1 MRKLGI
7 PYLLITVLGLCL
19 TTAGCVQG
27 FRTHK
32 RAEPP
37 TTQAPGI
44 AQVSDLDK
52 DHALPSV
59 KSPPVSGI
67 SKSSDRANLA
77 GARLVLH
84 EESEPLAS
92 DGTEAPPLPAQFAQ
106 AQTVEPEVL
115 PVPKA
120 LPPEGKSSQ
129 PKAVEQQSTPPAATP
144 PARSETPAAKPANQS
159 VAKPAEQP
167 SGKQAASANAEP
179 LITLHVDNLEV
190 SKVMELISRQ
200 AKILNILV
208 SPGVTG
214 TVTLDLRNKTVDD
227 ALQIIAKQC
236 RLTVRREKDVIYIAT
251 LDEFRKIEED
261 DLPIR
266 VYHLNYVKSGDVIKM
281 VKPILSKK
289 GTISQSPD
297 SDTGY
302 PATSANAPSGTGGGA
317 ASGASGKAGGNSMAG
332 GEIVVVQDYE
342 INLKTIDRVIAEIDI
357 QPTQVLIEAVIV
369 SVTLSK
375 DLDLGVNYAVLDNA
389 GNALGVVGDGALI
402 NTAAGFTPAGVLAS
416 PVANSF
422 RQTTTN
428 GATTTTETTG
438 STGKVSAGFVNATDP
453 GGVKFGWTGKNVTGF
468 ITALQK
474 RGETKVLAAPRI
486 LVLNKQG
493 AVVHL
498 GQNLGYYTTQITQ
511 TSSTQTANFMPIG
524 TQLQLRPFV
533 SSDGMIRMEVHP
545 QRSTGALEN
554 GLPQTTAAEVTT
566 NVMVPNG
573 TTIVIGGLIDT
584 QVEHSVNGI
593 PVLMDLPWLGGLFR
607 ESSDTKT
614 RRELVVILTPHIWR
628 PQCPTAL
635 NALGKPRALGLEKHT
650 TQKGKAE
657 TEPTVYDL
665 TATPETVDPP
675 PADGTAA
682 AITGRKNSTNAKV
695 K

>member
-1 MRKLGI
+1 MS
-7 PYLLITVLGLCL
+7 
-19 TTAGCVQG
+19 Q
-27 FRTHK
+27 
-32 RAEPP
+32 
-37 TTQAPGI
+37 
-44 AQVSDLDK
+44 
-52 DHALPSV
+52 
-59 KSPPVSGI
+59 I
-67 SKSSDRANLA
+67 SNSSDRANLA
-77 GARLVLH
+77 GARLALH
-84 EESEPLAS
+84 EVSETIPT

-106 AQTVEPEVL
+106 AQVVEPEVI
-115 PVPKA
+115 PVPKGI
-120 LPPEGKSSQ
+120 PPEAVPGK
-129 PKAVEQQSTPPAATP
+129 PKAVAEPNAKPVAPPVTLPVAKPAAELTKQ
-144 PARSETPAAKPANQS
+144 PAAKPVEKAVEKP
-159 VAKPAEQP
+159 VAKPADQP
-167 SGKQAASANAEP
+167 KGEP

-190 SKVMELISRQ
+190 SKVMEMISRQ

-214 TVTLDLRNKTVDD
+214 SVTVDLRNKTVDE

-236 RLTVRREKDVIYIAT
+236 RLTVRRDNDVIYIAT

-266 VYHLNYVKSGDVIKM
+266 VYHLNYVKSGDVFKM
-281 VKPILSKK
+281 IKPILSKK
-289 GTISQSPD
+289 GTLSQSPD

-302 PATSANAPSGTGGGA
+302 PATSADAPTAGGSSRGGG
-317 ASGASGKAGGNSMAG
+317 SGKAGGNSMAG
-332 GEIVVVQDYE
+332 GEIIVVQDYE
-342 INLKTIDRVIAEIDI
+342 INLKTVDRVIAEIDI

-389 GNALGVVGDGALI
+389 GNALGVVGNGSLI
-402 NTAAGFTPAGVLAS
+402 NAAAGFTPAGVLAS
-416 PVANSF
+416 PVTNSF

-428 GATTTTETTG
+428 GVTSTTSTSG
-438 STGKVSAGFVNATDP
+438 STGKLSAGFATND
-453 GGVKFGWTGKNVTGF
+453 GGMKFGWTGKNVTGF

-474 RGETKVLAAPRI
+474 RGETKVLACPRI

-511 TSSTQTANFMPIG
+511 TTSTQTANFMPIG

-545 QRSTGALEN
+545 QRITGALED
-554 GLPQTTAAEVTT
+554 GLPQTTASEVTT

-584 QVEHSVNGI
+584 QIEHSVNGI
-593 PVLMDLPWLGGLFR
+593 PVLMDLPWLGALFR
-607 ESSDTKT
+607 ESSDTTT

-628 PQCPTAL
+628 PPCPTAL
-635 NALGKPRALGLEKHT
+635 NTLGKPRALGLDKHV

-657 TEPTVYDL
+657 IEPTVYDV
-665 TATPETVDPP
+665 TATPETLDPP
-675 PADGTAA
+675 PADDTATA
-682 AITGRKNSTNAKV
+682 TTGRKTSANAKV

>member
-1 MRKLGI
+1 M
-7 PYLLITVLGLCL
+7 
-19 TTAGCVQG
+19 AS
-27 FRTHK
+27 
-32 RAEPP
+32 
-37 TTQAPGI
+37 QA
-44 AQVSDLDK
+44 S
-52 DHALPSV
+52 S
-59 KSPPVSGI
+59 
-67 SKSSDRANLA
+67 SSDRANLA
-77 GARLVLH
+77 GARLTLH
-84 EESEPLAS
+84 EESEPLSAN
-92 DGTEAPPLPAQFAQ
+92 GTEAPPLPAQFAQ
-106 AQTVEPEVL
+106 AQMVEPEVIAT
-115 PVPKA
+115 PKA
-120 LPPEGKSSQ
+120 VLPEGKPSQ
-129 PKAVEQQSTPPAATP
+129 PKPIEAPSAQPTPPVAQP
-144 PARSETPAAKPANQS
+144 ETKPAAKP
-159 VAKPAEQP
+159 VAKPAEKPVTKP
-167 SGKQAASANAEP
+167 SSSPVEQSKGSGNAEP
-179 LITLHVDNLEV
+179 MITLHVDNLEV
-190 SKVMELISRQ
+190 SKVMEMISRQ

-214 TVTLDLRNKTVDD
+214 SVTLDLRNKTVDE

-236 RLTVRREKDVIYIAT
+236 RLTVRRDKDVIYIST

-302 PATSANAPSGTGGGA
+302 PATSANAPSGTGGGSA
-317 ASGASGKAGGNSMAG
+317 AGGAAGKAGGNSMAG
-332 GEIVVVQDYE
+332 GEIIVVQDYE

-389 GNALGVVGDGALI
+389 GNALGVVGDGALL
-402 NTAAGFTPAGVLAS
+402 NAAAGFTPASVLAS
-416 PVANSF
+416 PVTNSI

-428 GATTTTETTG
+428 GVTTTTGTSG
-438 STGKVSAGFVNATDP
+438 STGKVSTGFVNTTDP
-453 GGVKFGWTGKNVTGF
+453 GGVKFGWSGRNVTGF
-468 ITALQK
+468 ISALQQ

-511 TSSTQTANFMPIG
+511 TSSTQVANFMPIG

-554 GLPQTTAAEVTT
+554 GLPQTTASEVTT

-584 QVEHSVNGI
+584 QLEHSVNGI

-607 ESSDTKT
+607 ETSDKQT

-635 NALGKPRALGLEKHT
+635 NALGKPHALGLEKHT

-657 TEPTVYDL
+657 TEPTLYDL
-665 TATPETVDPP
+665 TATPETVAPP
-675 PADGTAA
+675 PAEGTAA